1 MKFLAFGKKKC
12 KKKQKRIVVQ
22 FELRMSIPSRGRS
35 GSPER
40 FRGASIFFRP
50 ATYILS
56 YEIVSG
62 THGGRS
68 CRLKDT
74 IAVLKREAEQTILD
88 NPPVGGKLTH
98 YTIKARM
105 NGP

>member
-12 KKKQKRIVVQ
+12 KEKQKRIVVQ
-22 FELRMSIPSRGRS
+22 FELRMPIPSRGGA

-40 FRGASIFFRP
+40 FRGASFFCRR
-50 ATYILS
+50 ATYIQR

-68 CRLKDT
+68 CRLIDT
-74 IAVLKREAEQTILD
+74 IAVLKREAEQATLD

-98 YTIKARM
+98 YTKKARM